1 MKYEMCGCLCVMK
14 RERVCMCG
22 SACVRKIGLFKGPEV
37 SEGLMV
43 AGQAG

>member
-1 MKYEMCGCLCVMK
+1 MSLIHIQGVHVWL
-14 RERVCMCG
+14 
-22 SACVRKIGLFKGPEV
+22 CVRKIGMFKGPEV

>member
-1 MKYEMCGCLCVMK
+1 MSLIYILRIHAWLCVCLCLCVC
-14 RERVCMCG
+14 VC
-22 SACVRKIGLFKGPEV
+22 KIGLFKGPEV